1 MKNLKEYLIPFAG
14 LKIGKHQF
22 EYQVAKK
29 FFEHFDFDE
38 YNDVNIKVDVILEKK
53 STMLELHFKHKGTIN
68 VPCDVTNED
77 FDLPVKGKL
86 TLIVKFG
93 EAFNDENEELLI
105 LPHGEFQVDVS
116 QYIYELIVLS
126 VPVKRIHPGVKDGT
140 LENEA
145 VKALEALSPGEQKVQ
160 KKEQEDIDPRWAALK
175 KLLTD
180 K

>member
-1 MKNLKEYLIPFAG
+1 
-14 LKIGKHQF
+14 
-22 EYQVAKK
+22 
-29 FFEHFDFDE
+29 
-38 YNDVNIKVDVILEKK
+38 
-53 STMLELHFKHKGTIN
+53 MLELHFKHKGTIN

-93 EAFNDENEELLI
+93 EVFNDENEELLI

-145 VKALEALSPGEQKVQ
+145 VRALEALSPGEQKVQ

>member
-22 EYQVAKK
+22 EYQVDKK

-77 FDLPVKGKL
+77 FDLPVRGKL

-145 VKALEALSPGEQKVQ
+145 VKALEALSPGEQKAQ
-160 KKEQEDIDPRWAALK
+160 KEEQEDIDPRWAALK